1 MNAIQMS
8 WVLGGRLASGAMVM
22 TLAAT
27 LLAGSPARAQS
38 ASTSDANAPTA
49 LSGGTTERID
59 ELALVDSQTGPER
72 PGNCSG
78 LDALDE
84 AVERRLLAPVHDM
97 VFSDTPFSELM
108 LDLRNVHQINLLLD
122 QSAIDDSLDSDTSIS
137 IEGLGQVTVERALT
151 EVLNSHNATFIIRG
165 GIVKVISRDVA
176 EDPEFF
182 ERRIFDCAELS
193 AKLPRRLVDRLPKAP
208 EAGIPAASPPA
219 AAPESDMALGQVETP
234 APAPVP
240 RAQRPDLTTLE
251 ELIVDSV
258 DPDTWSKTGNGDA
271 VIWELNGR
279 LIVHAPG
286 STMRGVRDFLRELEA
301 NYLGN
306 E

>member
-8 WVLGGRLASGAMVM
+8 WLLGGRLASGAMVM

-49 LSGGTTERID
+49 LFGGTTERID

-72 PGNCSG
+72 PGNSSG

-84 AVERRLLAPVHDM
+84 AVERRLLATVDDM

-108 LDLRNVHQINLLLD
+108 LDLRNVHQINVLLD
-122 QSAIDDSLDSDTSIS
+122 QSAIDDSLDFDTSIS

-176 EDPEFF
+176 DDTVYF

-208 EAGIPAASPPA
+208 EAESPAASPPA
-219 AAPESDMALGQVETP
+219 AAPDSDMALGQVEAPAAATP
-234 APAPVP
+234 AK
-240 RAQRPDLTTLE
+240 RPELTTLE
-251 ELIVDSV
+251 ELIVESV
-258 DPDTWSKTGNGDA
+258 EPNEWRKTGNGDA
-271 VIWELNGR
+271 VIWEVNGH
-279 LIVHAPG
+279 LIVAASGP
-286 STMRGVRDFLRELEA
+286 TVREVRDFLRELEA